1 MYLFVQ
7 RYVYKILILIDVRFD
22 ELLFEITIRGEK
34 SAEDKNHIYTAF
46 TPTMCLSAVT
56 PTIQE
61 QLKLK
66 KHWKI
71 CDHTFRS

>member
-34 SAEDKNHIYTAF
+34 SPVSYKNHTYTAF
-46 TPTMCLSAVT
+46 TPTTCLFAVT

-61 QLKLK
+61 QLN
-66 KHWKI
+66 
-71 CDHTFRS
+71 

>member
-22 ELLFEITIRGEK
+22 ELLFEITI
-34 SAEDKNHIYTAF
+34 SAVSYKNHTYTAF
-46 TPTMCLSAVT
+46 TPTTCLSAVT

-61 QLKLK
+61 QLN
-66 KHWKI
+66 
-71 CDHTFRS
+71 

>member
-22 ELLFEITIRGEK
+22 ILLFEITIRGEN
-34 SAEDKNHIYTAF
+34 SAISYKNHTYTAF
-46 TPTMCLSAVT
+46 TPTTCLSAVT

-61 QLKLK
+61 QLN
-66 KHWKI
+66 
-71 CDHTFRS
+71 